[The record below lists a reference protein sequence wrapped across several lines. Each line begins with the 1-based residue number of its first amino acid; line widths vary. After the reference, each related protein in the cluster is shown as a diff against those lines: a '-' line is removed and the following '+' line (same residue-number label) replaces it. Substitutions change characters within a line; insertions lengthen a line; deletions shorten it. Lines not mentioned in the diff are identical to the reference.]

1 MGLRGMLLSLAG
13 GAALLVA
20 GLLALAAAA
29 LWWGQERL
37 LFHPTP
43 LPADHRFNL
52 PADVQETSIDVP
64 GARLHALHLR
74 LPQPD
79 GLVFYLHG
87 NAGNL
92 ASWFVNLDFWRG
104 LNVDLFMVDYRGYGK
119 SSGRIAS
126 QAELLADVQAAWQA
140 VAPAYAG
147 RPVVLAGRSLG
158 TGLAAHLAAHLAADT
173 AADLAATRPAAQRP
187 AALLL
192 VSPYTSLRALAAQHY
207 PLAPG
212 ALLRYPLRTD
222 AALQALAA
230 APGPKPAV
238 VLLHGAQDAL
248 IPPAHSDALAALLP
262 GAQVQHFNGAGHGD
276 LQDFEPYLAAVRSAV
291 RAAVAP
297 GAPR

>member
-1 MGLRGMLLSLAG
+1 MGLRRMLLSLAG
-13 GAALLVA
+13 GAAL
-20 GLLALAAAA
+20 LLALAAAA

-43 LPADHRFNL
+43 LPADHRFGL
-52 PADVQETSIDVP
+52 PADVHETTVDVP

-79 GLVFYLHG
+79 GMVFYLHG

-104 LNVDLFMVDYRGYGK
+104 LNVDLFMVDYRGFGK
-119 SSGRIAS
+119 STGRIGS

-158 TGLAAHLAAHLAADT
+158 TGLAAHLAADLAADPAAGQT
-173 AADLAATRPAAQRP
+173 ASQPPAQRP

-192 VSPYTSLRALAAQHY
+192 VSPYTSLQALAAQHY
-207 PLAPG
+207 PLVPG

-230 APGPKPAV
+230 APGPTPAL

-248 IPPAHSDALAALLP
+248 IPPAHSDRLAALLP
-262 GAQVQHFNGAGHGD
+262 GARAQRFDGAGHGD
-276 LQDFEPYLAAVRSAV
+276 LQDFEPYLAAVRGAV

>member
-1 MGLRGMLLSLAG
+1 MVRLLLGLVGS
-13 GAALLVA
+13 AALL
-20 GLLALAAAA
+20 LALGAAA

-37 LFHPTP
+37 IFHPTP
-43 LPADHRFNL
+43 LPADHRFQL
-52 PADVQETSIDVP
+52 PADVHEATVDVP

-104 LNVDLFMVDYRGYGK
+104 LNVDLFMVDYRGFGK
-119 SSGRIAS
+119 SSGRITS

-158 TGLAAHLAAHLAADT
+158 TGLAAQLSAALPAD
-173 AADLAATRPAAQRP
+173 QRP
-187 AALLL
+187 AQLLL
-192 VSPYTSLRALAAQHY
+192 VSPYRSLQALADAHY
-207 PLAPG
+207 PLVPG
-212 ALLRYPLRTD
+212 ALLRYPMRTD
-222 AALQALAA
+222 QALQALAA
-230 APGPKPAV
+230 APGPRPSV

-248 IPPAHSDALAALLP
+248 IPADHSTALAALVP
-262 GAQVQHFNGAGHGD
+262 GAQVAIIAGAGHAD
-276 LQDFEPYLAAVRSAV
+276 LQEVPVYLDAVRQAV

-297 GAPR
+297 R

>member
-1 MGLRGMLLSLAG
+1 MLLNLAV
-13 GAALLVA
+13 GAAVLVA
-20 GLLALAAAA
+20 VVLALAAAA

-43 LPADHRFNL
+43 LPPDHRFSL
-52 PADVQETSIDVP
+52 PADVHETTIDVP

-92 ASWFVNLDFWRG
+92 ASWFVNLDFWRSM
-104 LNVDLFMVDYRGYGK
+104 NVDLFMVDYRGYGK
-119 SSGRIAS
+119 STGRIGS

-140 VAPAYAG
+140 VAPAYAE

-158 TGLAAHLAAHLAADT
+158 TGLAAHLAAHLTAHLAADT

-262 GAQVQHFNGAGHGD
+262 GARVQHFNGAGHGD

>member
-1 MGLRGMLLSLAG
+1 MIRLLLGLVGS
-13 GAALLVA
+13 AALLV
-20 GLLALAAAA
+20 ALAAAA

-37 LFHPTP
+37 IFQPVP

-52 PADVQETSIDVP
+52 PTDVHEVGIDVP

-104 LNVDLFMVDYRGYGK
+104 LNVDLFMVDYRGFGK
-119 SSGRIAS
+119 SSGRITS
-126 QAELLADVQAAWQA
+126 QAQLLADVQAAWQA
-140 VAPAYAG
+140 VAPGYAG

-158 TGLAAHLAAHLAADT
+158 TGLAAQLAAALPAD
-173 AADLAATRPAAQRP
+173 QRP
-187 AALLL
+187 AQLLL
-192 VSPYTSLRALAAQHY
+192 VSPYRSLQALADAHY
-207 PLAPG
+207 PLVPD

-222 AALQALAA
+222 QALQALAA
-230 APGPKPAV
+230 APGPRPAV

-248 IPPAHSDALAALLP
+248 IPADHSTALAALVP
-262 GAQVQHFNGAGHGD
+262 GAQVGIIAGAGHAD
-276 LQDFEPYLAAVRSAV
+276 LQDFPVYLDAVRQAVRSAV
-291 RAAVAP
+291 T
-297 GAPR
+297 PR

>member
-1 MGLRGMLLSLAG
+1 MVRLLIGLV
-13 GAALLVA
+13 GAAAL
-20 GLLALAAAA
+20 LLALAAAA

-37 LFHPTP
+37 IFHSVP

-52 PADVQETSIDVP
+52 PADVHEATVDVP

-92 ASWFVNLDFWRG
+92 ASWFVNLDFWRA
-104 LNVDLFMVDYRGYGK
+104 LNVDLYMVDYRGFGK
-119 SSGRIAS
+119 SSGRITS
-126 QAELLADVQAAWQA
+126 QEQLLADVQAAWQA

-158 TGLAAHLAAHLAADT
+158 TGLAAHLAA
-173 AADLAATRPAAQRP
+173 DLARQPAGQQPAQ
-187 AALLL
+187 LLL
-192 VSPYTSLRALAAQHY
+192 VSPYHSLQALADAHY
-207 PLAPG
+207 PLVPD

-222 AALQALAA
+222 HALQALAA
-230 APGPKPAV
+230 APGPRPSV

-248 IPPAHSDALAALLP
+248 IPADHSTALATLVP
-262 GAQVQHFNGAGHGD
+262 GAQVGIIAGAGHAD
-276 LQDFEPYLAAVRSAV
+276 LQDFPVYLDAVRQAVRSAV
-291 RAAVAP
+291 
-297 GAPR
+297 APR

>member
-1 MGLRGMLLSLAG
+1 MGPGRLLLNLAV
-13 GAALLVA
+13 GAALL
-20 GLLALAAAA
+20 LALLLGLAAA

-52 PADVQETSIDVP
+52 PADVHETTIDVP

-74 LPQPD
+74 LPRPD

-92 ASWFVNLDFWRG
+92 ASWFVDLDFWRD

-119 SSGRIAS
+119 STGHISS
-126 QAELLADVQAAWQA
+126 QAALMADVQAAWQA

-147 RPVVLAGRSLG
+147 QPVVLAGRSLG
-158 TGLAAHLAAHLAADT
+158 TGLAALL
-173 AADLAATRPAAQRP
+173 AADLAATQPAAQRP

-192 VSPYTSLRALAAQHY
+192 VSPYTSLQALAAQHY
-207 PLAPG
+207 PLVPG

-222 AALQALAA
+222 AALQTLAA
-230 APGPKPAV
+230 APGPKPAL

-248 IPPAHSDALAALLP
+248 IPPAHSAALAALLP
-262 GAQVQHFNGAGHGD
+262 GARAQQFAGAGHND
-276 LQDFEPYLAAVRSAV
+276 LQDFEPYLAAVRTAV

>member
-1 MGLRGMLLSLAG
+1 MIRLLLGLVGS
-13 GAALLVA
+13 AALLV
-20 GLLALAAAA
+20 ALAAAA

-37 LFHPTP
+37 IFQPVP

-52 PADVQETSIDVP
+52 PTDVHEVDIDVP

-104 LNVDLFMVDYRGYGK
+104 LNVDLFMVDYRGFGK
-119 SSGRIAS
+119 SSGRTTS
-126 QAELLADVQAAWQA
+126 QAQLLADVQAAWQA
-140 VAPAYAG
+140 VAPGYAG

-158 TGLAAHLAAHLAADT
+158 TGLAAQLAAALPAD
-173 AADLAATRPAAQRP
+173 QRP
-187 AALLL
+187 AQLLL
-192 VSPYTSLRALAAQHY
+192 VSPYRSLQALADAHY
-207 PLAPG
+207 PLVPG

-222 AALQALAA
+222 QALQALAA
-230 APGPKPAV
+230 APGPRPAV

-248 IPPAHSDALAALLP
+248 IPADHSTALAALVP
-262 GAQVQHFNGAGHGD
+262 GAQVGIMAGADHAD
-276 LQDFEPYLAAVRSAV
+276 LQDFPVYLDAVRQAVRSAV
-291 RAAVAP
+291 T
-297 GAPR
+297 PR

>member
-1 MGLRGMLLSLAG
+1 MGRRGMLLSLAG
-13 GAALLVA
+13 GAALLVVV
-20 GLLALAAAA
+20 LALGAAA

-43 LPADHRFNL
+43 LPPDHRFSL
-52 PADVQETSIDVP
+52 PADVHETTIDVP

-119 SSGRIAS
+119 STGRIAS

-158 TGLAAHLAAHLAADT
+158 TGLAAHLAAHLAADLP
-173 AADLAATRPAAQRP
+173 ADLTATRPAAQRP

-192 VSPYTSLRALAAQHY
+192 VSPYTSLQALAAQHY

-222 AALQALAA
+222 AALQTLAA

-238 VLLHGAQDAL
+238 VLLHGTQDAL

-262 GAQVQHFNGAGHGD
+262 GARAQHVAGAGHSD

>member
-1 MGLRGMLLSLAG
+1 
-13 GAALLVA
+13 V
-20 GLLALAAAA
+20 ALAAAA

-37 LFHPTP
+37 IFQPVP

-52 PADVQETSIDVP
+52 PTDVHEVGIDVP

-104 LNVDLFMVDYRGYGK
+104 LNVDLFMVDYRGFGK
-119 SSGRIAS
+119 SSGRITS
-126 QAELLADVQAAWQA
+126 QAQLLADVQAAWQA
-140 VAPAYAG
+140 VAPGYAG

-158 TGLAAHLAAHLAADT
+158 TGLAAQLAAALPAD
-173 AADLAATRPAAQRP
+173 QRP
-187 AALLL
+187 AQLLL
-192 VSPYTSLRALAAQHY
+192 VSPYRSLQALADAHY
-207 PLAPG
+207 PLVPG

-222 AALQALAA
+222 QALQALAA
-230 APGPKPAV
+230 APGPRPAV

-248 IPPAHSDALAALLP
+248 IPADHSTALAALVP
-262 GAQVQHFNGAGHGD
+262 GAQVGIMAGAGHAD
-276 LQDFEPYLAAVRSAV
+276 LQDFPVYLDAVRQAVRSAV
-291 RAAVAP
+291 T
-297 GAPR
+297 PR

>member
-1 MGLRGMLLSLAG
+1 MIRLLLGLVGS
-13 GAALLVA
+13 AALLM
-20 GLLALAAAA
+20 ALAAAA

-37 LFHPTP
+37 IFQPVP

-52 PADVQETSIDVP
+52 PTDVHEVGIDVP

-104 LNVDLFMVDYRGYGK
+104 LNVDLFMVDYRGFGK
-119 SSGRIAS
+119 SSGRITS
-126 QAELLADVQAAWQA
+126 QAQLLADVQAAWQA
-140 VAPAYAG
+140 VAPGYAG

-158 TGLAAHLAAHLAADT
+158 TGLAAQLAAALPAD
-173 AADLAATRPAAQRP
+173 QRP
-187 AALLL
+187 AQLLL
-192 VSPYTSLRALAAQHY
+192 VSPYRSLQALADAHY
-207 PLAPG
+207 PLVPG

-222 AALQALAA
+222 QALQALAA
-230 APGPKPAV
+230 APGPRPAV

-248 IPPAHSDALAALLP
+248 IPADHSTALAALVP
-262 GAQVQHFNGAGHGD
+262 GAQVGIMAGASHAD
-276 LQDFEPYLAAVRSAV
+276 LQDFPVYLDAVRQAVRSAV
-291 RAAVAP
+291 T
-297 GAPR
+297 PR